1 MLLAVTRIPART
13 GFRLE
18 APACD
23 WLLTLDNLA
32 LSLTKVP
39 HIVLFGAFF
48 LLTLVQFD
56 RVGRT
61 SLGLSLMATAA
72 ISIIVEIQQGATRTG
87 NCRIT
92 DVAPNLFGGL
102 IVAAFAMAT
111 VAVWR
116 RLKSIARCRR
126 ALLRRSGNAPRG
138 RGPRSAVFSQ
148 GPRAGSPKVGGRDT
162 DAPPR
167 RGVSCGT
174 RLTPSSYT
182 GGGSLSRSGC
192 RCFPSAFM
200 NLSAVFRAA
209 D

>member
-1 MLLAVTRIPART
+1 MRKRAAPVKAAVRRIVGVVWGRRRWIYAAWILLAVARIPART

-23 WLLTLDNLA
+23 WRLTLDNLT

-111 VAVWR
+111 VTVWR
-116 RLKSIARCRR
+116 RLNRES
-126 ALLRRSGNAPRG
+126 SSDP
-138 RGPRSAVFSQ
+138 
-148 GPRAGSPKVGGRDT
+148 
-162 DAPPR
+162 
-167 RGVSCGT
+167 GT
-174 RLTPSSYT
+174 
-182 GGGSLSRSGC
+182 
-192 RCFPSAFM
+192 
-200 NLSAVFRAA
+200 
-209 D
+209 